1 MHSNFSCVTKIFL
14 ISFCFLIC
22 VFPVAA
28 DPFNDNLSSSERKQ
42 LESGQVVIRNTESLK
57 KLCINSTPQ
66 TKKMLS
72 LIQDLKPA
80 YIAEIIQVRPYKGNE
95 NLDSKTEAILSNI
108 PGYAG
113 IPYYSERAE
122 KWYELY
128 SSAVITSAKANGS
141 TMTYYADLEMS
152 VFGTVKTQIDIDR
165 SSGSLFYW
173 MKNLNKLRYH
183 DEFTAVE
190 PENMQSVIT
199 IFRDGDNW
207 ILYAIGGVD
216 TYKVFFLKDRV
227 ETSFMNRIKTF
238 CNFMFTKLDAPVP
251 ENTSEKK

>member
-1 MHSNFSCVTKIFL
+1 MHLSFSRVTKPFFISLFFSLFL
-14 ISFCFLIC
+14 L
-22 VFPVAA
+22 PVVA
-28 DPFNDNLSSSERKQ
+28 DPFNNNLSSSERKQ
-42 LESGQVVIRNTESLK
+42 LESGQVVIRNTGSLK

-66 TKKMLS
+66 TKKILS
-72 LIQDLKPA
+72 IMQDLKPA
-80 YIAEIIQVRPYKGNE
+80 YIAEVIQVRPYKGNE
-95 NLDSKTEAILSNI
+95 NLDSKTESILCNI

-128 SSAVITSAKANGS
+128 SSAVITNAKATGG

-165 SSGSLFYW
+165 SNGNLFYW

-190 PENMQSVIT
+190 PENMQSVI
-199 IFRDGDNW
+199 IVFRDGDNW

-216 TYKVFFLKDRV
+216 AYKVFFLKDRV
-227 ETSFMNRIKTF
+227 ETSFMNRITTF
-238 CNFMFTKLDAPVP
+238 CNFVFTKLD
-251 ENTSEKK
+251 NTLSVQKNEQ